1 MGKQMLLAS
10 ESTSLRVGCSTS
22 RGEGIQQRPV
32 DGGFRANNKHA
43 FWVKETAV
51 ECNGKFAERTAS
63 LLVPKECVGPG
74 TACSRLE
81 TTSGAAWSSP
91 RKSGMK
97 ILKVT
102 RRDKKWEDWARS
114 AKLRLRVPKKTCK
127 KPQVLEIMM
136 RCEFGQVGGS
146 TLHAVQQGK
155 AARSKGITLEVGVEQ
170 KLCNFTLRGNQLVT
184 RGRDRGKGSKKC

>member
-22 RGEGIQQRPV
+22 RGEGIRQRPI
-32 DGGFRANNKHA
+32 DSGFRANNKHA

-63 LLVPKECVGPG
+63 LLVPKECDQLQSSST

-81 TTSGAAWSSP
+81 TMSGAAWSSP

-102 RRDKKWEDWARS
+102 RRDKKWEDW
-114 AKLRLRVPKKTCK
+114 
-127 KPQVLEIMM
+127 VLEIMM

-146 TLHAVQQGK
+146 TLHAAQQGK
-155 AARSKGITLEVGVEQ
+155 AARSRGITLEVGVEQ